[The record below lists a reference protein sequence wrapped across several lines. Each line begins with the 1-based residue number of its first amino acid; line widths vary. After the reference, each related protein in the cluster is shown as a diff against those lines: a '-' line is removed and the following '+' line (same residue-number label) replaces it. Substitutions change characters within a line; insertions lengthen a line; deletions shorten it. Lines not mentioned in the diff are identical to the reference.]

1 MCCKD
6 GPKRALAT
14 AAIAYLES
22 LLLFANPSQN
32 INSIFGNL
40 SFAAAMGLYSGLS
53 SFVADATNETI
64 AGSFEQMLSDYL
76 DKNTV
81 DKIVDG
87 AIAGV
92 VVGGLSLTG
101 NKGKEGLMI
110 GTSSRILADFIVPT
124 SN

>member
-14 AAIAYLES
+14 AAVAYLET

-53 SFVADATNETI
+53 SFIADAANETI
-64 AGSFEQMLSDYL
+64 AGSFEQMLSGYL
-76 DKNTV
+76 DSATV
-81 DKIVDG
+81 DKLVDG
-87 AIAGV
+87 AITGV

-101 NKGKEGLMI
+101 NKGKEGLII
-110 GTSSRILADFIVPT
+110 GSTSRIVADFILPS